1 MIYKKIPEPHETQEK
16 LIKKNCMLCLLL
28 VNIDQQKKGMKLFFA
43 NYMKKL
49 HYQKIL
55 LIFKINFISSL
66 YHFQMIKPLRSRGG
80 GRGVPGP

>member
-49 HYQKIL
+49 HYQKI
-55 LIFKINFISSL
+55 
-66 YHFQMIKPLRSRGG
+66 
-80 GRGVPGP
+80 